1 MECRRRHEEQWAQF
15 LNQLMIQQALE
26 LLDQIKN
33 GILGGVEINLHLK
46 YPQEQM
52 WVLDKDNN
60 AEFVPTKAVTGEC
73 NGREAGKNS
82 PVDPNFTLE
91 GATGVVHSHT
101 YEVLPF
107 PGPEDGVIPSHYG
120 IPNYGISPNGIWVVN
135 PGPPLSVSLLSGSWG
150 KGPSG
155 ERFNP
160 SAYTALINS
169 TGSGGRAARCLWD

>member
-1 MECRRRHEEQWAQF
+1 
-15 LNQLMIQQALE
+15 
-26 LLDQIKN
+26 
-33 GILGGVEINLHLK
+33 
-46 YPQEQM
+46 M

-160 SAYTALINS
+160 SAYTALINDS
-169 TGSGGRAARCLWD
+169 APSAHNPFQNKHLKCFLSMKISFILTKHRPFFFIYNYINSQADYKGAVCTLGILS